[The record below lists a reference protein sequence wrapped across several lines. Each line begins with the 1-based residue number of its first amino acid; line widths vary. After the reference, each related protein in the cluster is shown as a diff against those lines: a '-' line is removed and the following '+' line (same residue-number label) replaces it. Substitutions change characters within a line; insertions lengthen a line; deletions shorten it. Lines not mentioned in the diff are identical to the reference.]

1 MKKLLSVVFLSLFY
15 ITGLQAAGIN
25 VGVSLSGGVFEVDG
39 ASEEFKAGHVSN
51 NSSSSAVSKKHSSE
65 GDAAEGAFAIGS
77 VFVEKTIGDRFAIG
91 IDYVP
96 HSMDSET
103 AENVQIDTPSE
114 ANGTSQ
120 TNTVQADFEDLT
132 TIYVTASAD
141 NGVYVKFGL
150 MSVDVKTNGSLATGG
165 AYNDTSLDGTVIGVG
180 YARDLDN
187 GAFFRVEGNM
197 MDIDGVTLVN
207 TADSDKSIKVDGISG
222 YGARISVG
230 KSF

>member
-15 ITGLQAAGIN
+15 VTGLQAAGIN
-25 VGVSLSGGVFEVDG
+25 MGVSLSGGVFEVDG
-39 ASEEFKAGHVSN
+39 ASEEFKTGHVSN
-51 NSSSSAVSKKHSSE
+51 NAASSAVSKKHSSE

-77 VFVEKTIGDRFAIG
+77 VFVEKTLGDRFAIG

-103 AENVQIDTPSE
+103 SENVQIDTPTE
-114 ANGTSQ
+114 ANGTSR

-132 TIYVTASAD
+132 TIYATLSLND
-141 NGVYVKFGL
+141 NVYIKLGL
-150 MSVDVKTNGSLATGG
+150 MSVDVKTNESLATGG
-165 AYNDTSLDGTVIGVG
+165 AYGDTSLDGQMFGIG
-180 YARDLDN
+180 YDRDLDN
-187 GAFFRVEGNM
+187 GAFFRIEANM
-197 MDIDGVTLVN
+197 MDLDGVTLVN
-207 TADSDKSIKVDGISG
+207 TADSDKSVKVDGISG